1 MVDLL
6 QHPHNFMDVVFANQ
20 LEACDYYN
28 IDIMSRE
35 LSADEQIAINALL
48 ESSSGEDPTPSAP
61 AEFGQ
66 IRERS
71 PDAYRT
77 PERQVRRRV
86 ESAEAETVQ
95 SPPQVRRDPWRR
107 ATRVAPTSRVNAQQ
121 RAASI
126 AGVRRPI
133 VPIRVP
139 EQGVH
144 TASMAPPV
152 VVTMSSA
159 APGPLTL
166 PPAEMSADAASLPQ
180 RSSIQAQVAPSL
192 LRAGFAYH
200 DAIVQN
206 IDVGG
211 IVNPYVVQLD
221 ADPRHLPSGIPS
233 EHAAAWRRLVQ
244 VNIMIAHYTQ
254 LIMTECEVHI
264 ALEQTVRILNAYN
277 GLGVRRLFQYLRQRA
292 DVRAT
297 HIYDLHNCYKR
308 FFIAAAA
315 QLNRTH
321 LTPAQRVSH
330 NTQSFTQQD
339 RK

>member
-1 MVDLL
+1 
-6 QHPHNFMDVVFANQ
+6 MDVVFANQ
-20 LEACDYYN
+20 LEACDYYH
-28 IDIMSRE
+28 IDIMSRD

-48 ESSSGEDPTPSAP
+48 DSSSSGDDPSAP
-61 AEFGQ
+61 TPAEANR

-86 ESAEAETVQ
+86 EFAEAETVQ
-95 SPPQVRRDPWRR
+95 SPPQVRR
-107 ATRVAPTSRVNAQQ
+107 ATRVAPTSRANAQQ

-144 TASMAPPV
+144 TASMAAPV
-152 VVTMSSA
+152 VATMSSA

-180 RSSIQAQVAPSL
+180 RSSIQAQVAPGL

-244 VNIMIAHYTQ
+244 VNIMIAHYAQ

-321 LTPAQRVSH
+321 LAPTQRVSH
-330 NTQSFTQQD
+330 NTQSFTRQD

>member
-6 QHPHNFMDVVFANQ
+6 QHPHNLMSLVFANQ
-20 LEACDYYN
+20 LEHFDFYN
-28 IDIMSRE
+28 IEIMSQDI
-35 LSADEQIAINALL
+35 SPAEQIAIEAMLQ
-48 ESSSGEDPTPSAP
+48 PSRV
-61 AEFGQ
+61 
-66 IRERS
+66 RERS
-71 PDAYRT
+71 PDPVYTT

-86 ESAEAETVQ
+86 DAEAVDERVQ
-95 SPPQVRRDPWRR
+95 SPPQVRR
-107 ATRVAPTSRVNAQQ
+107 AARVAPTSRVSAQQ
-121 RAASI
+121 RATAI

-144 TASMAPPV
+144 TASMAAPV
-152 VVTMSSA
+152 TATLSA
-159 APGPLTL
+159 GAAGALTL
-166 PPAEMSADAASLPQ
+166 PPAQIPVEAVTLPE
-180 RSSIQAQVAPSL
+180 RASIQAQVAPAL
-192 LRAGFAYH
+192 VRAGFAYR

-206 IDVGG
+206 IDVAGL
-211 IVNPYVVQLD
+211 VNPYVVQLD

-233 EHAAAWRRLVQ
+233 EHAPAWRRLVQ

-254 LIMTECEVHI
+254 LIMTECEIHI
-264 ALEQTVRILNAYN
+264 ALEQCVRILNAYN
-277 GLGVRRLFQYLRQRA
+277 AACVRRLFQHLRQRT

-297 HIYDLHNCYKR
+297 HIYDLHNGYKR

-321 LTPAQRVSH
+321 LAPTTRVSH
-330 NTQSFTQQD
+330 ATQSFTRDD